1 MGAIGLALAMGI
13 NQMFPRQGKIALAS
27 RPRLDRKGVNDDLP
41 LILSEANVRP
51 EEHNASRG
59 WQGEYGSS
67 TKT

>member
-1 MGAIGLALAMGI
+1 MHFRRRVPWIYDTFTAA
-13 NQMFPRQGKIALAS
+13 